1 MFAKNTNTPHKKH
14 SPTTHNNNIIMTV
27 WTTAA
32 SYLFYVTFGAHA
44 ASAAVEGGGWLSGL
58 PWDELKAKLS
68 PSASLIDTSYED
80 YAAEC
85 IPEFVNF
92 KYIPGERSNF
102 ALINQVSNMFARP
115 RPLTVGIAPPCIR
128 LRRLTL
134 CPSHSNNN
142 NNSLLVSAYP
152 TYRVHMRNA
161 TLVRVRMAMQ
171 A

>member
-1 MFAKNTNTPHKKH
+1 MFAKNTSTPHKKH

-44 ASAAVEGGGWLSGL
+44 AAAAVEGGEWLPGL

-68 PSASLIDTSYED
+68 PSASLIDTGYED

-92 KYIPGERSNF
+92 KYTGERSNF
-102 ALINQVSNMFARP
+102 ALINQVSN
-115 RPLTVGIAPPCIR
+115 
-128 LRRLTL
+128 
-134 CPSHSNNN
+134 
-142 NNSLLVSAYP
+142 
-152 TYRVHMRNA
+152 
-161 TLVRVRMAMQ
+161 
-171 A
+171 